1 MIHNCLTR
9 MKQFGI
15 RIYKEDGL
23 IILNLKKMLSPK
35 NPIKN
40 LQLDSTIPIASP
52 ISGETSFPRIHKV
65 ERGGKIYTEAH
76 WICPASGAF
85 IRKGIVSIEDVKR

>member
-1 MIHNCLTR
+1 
-9 MKQFGI
+9 
-15 RIYKEDGL
+15 
-23 IILNLKKMLSPK
+23 MLPQ
-35 NPIKN
+35 NNNIN
-40 LQLDSTIPIASP
+40 AMQMVRAIPIARP

>member
-1 MIHNCLTR
+1 M
-9 MKQFGI
+9 
-15 RIYKEDGL
+15 
-23 IILNLKKMLSPK
+23 LNQSNNINNM
-35 NPIKN
+35 
-40 LQLDSTIPIASP
+40 QMVRAIPIACP

-85 IRKGIVSIEDVKR
+85 IRKGIVSIEDVSIEDVQK

>member
-1 MIHNCLTR
+1 
-9 MKQFGI
+9 
-15 RIYKEDGL
+15 
-23 IILNLKKMLSPK
+23 MLPQ
-35 NPIKN
+35 NNNIN
-40 LQLDSTIPIASP
+40 AMQMVRAIPIASP

-85 IRKGIVSIEDVKR
+85 IRKGIVSIEDVDRSKK

>member
-1 MIHNCLTR
+1 MSNTLPQNNNINAMQMVR
-9 MKQFGI
+9 A
-15 RIYKEDGL
+15 
-23 IILNLKKMLSPK
+23 
-35 NPIKN
+35 
-40 LQLDSTIPIASP
+40 IPIASP
-52 ISGETSFPRIHKV
+52 ISGEPCLPRIHKV

>member
-1 MIHNCLTR
+1 
-9 MKQFGI
+9 
-15 RIYKEDGL
+15 
-23 IILNLKKMLSPK
+23 MLPQ
-35 NPIKN
+35 NNNIN
-40 LQLDSTIPIASP
+40 AMQMVRAIPIASP

-76 WICPASGAF
+76 WICPASGGF

>member
-1 MIHNCLTR
+1 M
-9 MKQFGI
+9 
-15 RIYKEDGL
+15 
-23 IILNLKKMLSPK
+23 LNQSNNINSM
-35 NPIKN
+35 
-40 LQLDSTIPIASP
+40 QMVRAIPIASP

-85 IRKGIVSIEDVKR
+85 IRKGIVSIEEVDRSEK

>member
-1 MIHNCLTR
+1 ML
-9 MKQFGI
+9 KQSNNI
-15 RIYKEDGL
+15 NNMQMVRA
-23 IILNLKKMLSPK
+23 
-35 NPIKN
+35 
-40 LQLDSTIPIASP
+40 IPIASP

-85 IRKGIVSIEDVKR
+85 IRKGIVSIEEVDRSEK

>member
-1 MIHNCLTR
+1 
-9 MKQFGI
+9 
-15 RIYKEDGL
+15 
-23 IILNLKKMLSPK
+23 MLQQ
-35 NPIKN
+35 NNNIN
-40 LQLDSTIPIASP
+40 NMQMVRAIPIASP